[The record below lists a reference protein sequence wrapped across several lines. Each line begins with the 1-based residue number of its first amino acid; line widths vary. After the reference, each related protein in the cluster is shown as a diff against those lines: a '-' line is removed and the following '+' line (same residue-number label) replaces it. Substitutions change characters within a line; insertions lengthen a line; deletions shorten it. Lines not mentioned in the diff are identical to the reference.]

1 MAISMYGN
9 GTMHY
14 DLGRGDLLL
23 KPTPVSS
30 FAILQRQ
37 PTQGTLFCK
46 QSKHKHVTPDLTLPS
61 LENSQQSS
69 YEITEI
75 DFTGPKLIDLLPI
88 DMQVHVIQNKLQ
100 QASTSLKSTEQLLVQ
115 SQQHTSTTFQHF
127 QSHVDN
133 AVKTVE
139 AKVTGI
145 YWDMILK
152 VILPIAL
159 PAIALL
165 IIFVIFAEKL
175 KAVCKQANIPKS
187 ESMHSRMAHNH
198 MLSSREDQNLDQTIA

>member
-1 MAISMYGN
+1 MYGN

-23 KPTPVSS
+23 KPTSVSS

-37 PTQGTLFCK
+37 STHGTLFCK

-61 LENSQQSS
+61 LDNKQQSF

-88 DMQVHVIQNKLQ
+88 DMQVHLIQNKLQ
-100 QASTSLKSTEQLLVQ
+100 QASTSLESTEKLLAK
-115 SQQHTSTTFQHF
+115 SQQHTSSTFQHF
-127 QSHVDN
+127 QSHVDT

-159 PAIALL
+159 PAMALL
-165 IIFVIFAEKL
+165 IIIVIFADKF
-175 KAVCKQANIPKS
+175 KAVCKQAKIPKT

-198 MLSSREDQNLDQTIA
+198 MLSSREDHNLDQMDA